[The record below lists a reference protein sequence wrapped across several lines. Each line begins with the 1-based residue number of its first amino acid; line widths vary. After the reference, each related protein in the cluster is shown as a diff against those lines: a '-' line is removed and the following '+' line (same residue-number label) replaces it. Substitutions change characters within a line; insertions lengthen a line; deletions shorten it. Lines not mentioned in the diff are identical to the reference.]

1 MSVSRPLFP
10 YIQPKAKG
18 VKHFTNFY
26 NRYPRQF
33 WLLIFARFIDRTG
46 GAMLMTFFALY
57 ITRHFDVGMTQAGI
71 VLLIFSITGLIS
83 ATIGGAL
90 TDRFGRKWVVV
101 FGLASSATSTL
112 ILAFIDDLMMFYLV
126 AAFVGLFSTLG
137 RPATQAM
144 VADLLPDEQRADGF
158 ALLRVAMNLAVAI
171 GPVLGALL
179 ASVSFV
185 YLFIGD
191 TITSV
196 ITAIILVAFLRET
209 LQPAEDTTQAPQ
221 TLFQTF
227 KGYGVVWRD
236 SQFVIFTLLALVMGI
251 VYTQMYSTL
260 SVFLRDYRDFP
271 EVGFGYVMSMNA
283 FMVVTMQYFVTRF
296 TKRYPAIL
304 MMALGGLLYA
314 VGFGLYGVV
323 TASVMF
329 FVAMAIITTGEM
341 VVLPTAQALVAR
353 LSPEKM
359 RGRYMGFYSYSFMVP
374 NALGPLMAGII
385 MDSMNPNLVW
395 FLGAGLATLAA
406 LGFVMLYLQMR
417 KVVHFIPA
425 GTD

>member
-1 MSVSRPLFP
+1 M
-10 YIQPKAKG
+10 
-18 VKHFTNFY
+18 KHFSNFY
-26 NRYPRQF
+26 HLYPSQF
-33 WLLIFARFIDRTG
+33 WLLVFARFIDRTG

-57 ITRHFDVGMTQAGI
+57 ITRHFDVGMTEAGI
-71 VLLIFSITGLIS
+71 VLLIFSITGLFS

-101 FGLASSATSTL
+101 VGLVSSAASTL
-112 ILAFIDDLMMFYLV
+112 ILAFIDDLMMFYGV

-137 RPATQAM
+137 RPAAQAM

-158 ALLRVAMNLAVAI
+158 ALLRVSTNLAVAV
-171 GPVLGALL
+171 GPVLGAML
-179 ASVSFV
+179 ASVSFI

-191 TITSV
+191 TITSI
-196 ITAIILVAFLRET
+196 ITAGILIVFLRET
-209 LQPAEDTTQAPQ
+209 LKPSVDTTQAPQ

-227 KGYGVVWRD
+227 KGYEIVLRD
-236 SQFVIFTLLALVMGI
+236 NQFVIFTMLALFMGI
-251 VYTQMYSTL
+251 VYAQMYSTL

-271 EVGFGYVMSMNA
+271 EVSFGYIMSMNA
-283 FMVVTMQYFVTRF
+283 FMVVTMQFLVTRF

-304 MMALGGLLYA
+304 MMSLGGLLYA
-314 VGFGLYGVV
+314 IGFGLYGVV

-329 FVAMAIITTGEM
+329 FVAMAIITIGEM
-341 VVLPTAQALVAR
+341 VALPTAQALVAR
-353 LSPEKM
+353 LSPEQM

-385 MDSMNPNLVW
+385 MDSVDPNLVW
-395 FLGAGLATLAA
+395 FLGAGLALMAA
-406 LGFVMLYLQMR
+406 LGFVMLYLQVQKR
-417 KVVHFIPA
+417 ETIQVVPV

>member
-1 MSVSRPLFP
+1 M
-10 YIQPKAKG
+10 
-18 VKHFTNFY
+18 KHFTNFY
-26 NRYPRQF
+26 HRYPNQF

-57 ITRHFDVGMTQAGI
+57 ITRHFAVGMTEAGI

-101 FGLASSATSTL
+101 FGLISSATSTL
-112 ILAFIDDLMMFYLV
+112 ILAFIDDLVMFYFV

-158 ALLRVAMNLAVAI
+158 AMLRVAMNLAVAI
-171 GPVLGALL
+171 GPVVGAFL
-179 ASVSFV
+179 ASTSFV

-191 TITSV
+191 TVTSA
-196 ITAIILVAFLRET
+196 ITAAILIVFLSET
-209 LQPAEDTTQAPQ
+209 LQPPDDTAQAPP

-236 SQFVIFTLLALVMGI
+236 SQFVIFTLLSLFMGI

-271 EVGFGYVMSMNA
+271 EVGFGYIMSMNA
-283 FMVVTMQYFVTRF
+283 FMVVTMQFLVTRF
-296 TKRYPAIL
+296 TKRYSAIL
-304 MMALGGLLYA
+304 MMGLGGLLYA
-314 VGFGLYGVV
+314 IGFGLYGVV
-323 TASVMF
+323 TATVMF
-329 FVAMAIITTGEM
+329 FVAMAVITIGEM
-341 VVLPTAQALVAR
+341 VALPTAQALVAR
-353 LSPEKM
+353 LSPGPM

-374 NALGPLMAGII
+374 SALGPLMAGII
-385 MDSMNPNLVW
+385 MDTVDANLVW
-395 FLGAGLATLAA
+395 FLGAGLAL
-406 LGFVMLYLQMR
+406 LSSVGFVMLYLQIQ
-417 KVVHFIPA
+417 KQEAIQLAPA